1 MSFLTNSSII
11 SQPPSSNYLPH
22 QYSHQQPY
30 LLRLRS
36 SNINMSDIRNALL
49 YGDESRP
56 PMLLP
61 GTFTEWKQR
70 FQQWLINRPD
80 ADLMLKSIRDGSFKM
95 KFLADLTGIVRL
107 QTADDLNDVQLA
119 QYTADK
125 QAAFTITLALPNW
138 IYMNMKYPASAHDMW
153 NYLESLHHKE
163 ELHHIRMK

>member
-1 MSFLTNSSII
+1 MSFLTNSLTM

-30 LLRLRS
+30 LQQLYS
-36 SNINMSDIRNALL
+36 SSINMSDTHNVML
-49 YGDESRP
+49 YGNETRP

-61 GTFTEWKQR
+61 GTYTDWKQR

-80 ADLMLKSIRDGSFKM
+80 ADLMLKSIRDGPFKM

-125 QAAFTITLALPNW
+125 QAAFTI
-138 IYMNMKYPASAHDMW
+138 ISSSQFD
-153 NYLESLHHKE
+153 LHE
-163 ELHHIRMK
+163 YGLSSQCS